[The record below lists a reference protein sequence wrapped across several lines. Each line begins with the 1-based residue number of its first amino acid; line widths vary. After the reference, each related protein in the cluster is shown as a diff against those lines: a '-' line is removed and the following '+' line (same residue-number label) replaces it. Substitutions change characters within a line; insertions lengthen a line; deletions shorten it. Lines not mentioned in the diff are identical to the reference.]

1 MSRIPNTA
9 LYLVRYLTIVLLC
22 RASLICG
29 KLPAEE
35 MRDLRSK
42 LTKQMD
48 VLNHMLELDL
58 VVRYRHLEL
67 FCFGGSVSDPE
78 SEIIESGSGSRILG
92 GLPPIR
98 IQGHFLI
105 KNCNLGLS

>member
-1 MSRIPNTA
+1 MLFFVFLRGFCCL
-9 LYLVRYLTIVLLC
+9 LYDLVDWPFLN

-35 MRDLRSK
+35 IRDLRTK

-58 VVRYRHLEL
+58 VVR
-67 FCFGGSVSDPE
+67 
-78 SEIIESGSGSRILG
+78 
-92 GLPPIR
+92 
-98 IQGHFLI
+98 
-105 KNCNLGLS
+105 

>member
-1 MSRIPNTA
+1 MVQMSFFFHPAASKLTLLQWIFIKQIISA
-9 LYLVRYLTIVLLC
+9 SQHCFEGIDSLLVF

-35 MRDLRSK
+35 MRDLRAK

-58 VVRYRHLEL
+58 VVR
-67 FCFGGSVSDPE
+67 
-78 SEIIESGSGSRILG
+78 
-92 GLPPIR
+92 
-98 IQGHFLI
+98 
-105 KNCNLGLS
+105 

>member
-1 MSRIPNTA
+1 
-9 LYLVRYLTIVLLC
+9 VLLC

-58 VVRYRHLEL
+58 VVRYRALYL
-67 FCFGGSVSDPE
+67 FCWRDVIYIRRKLTKSVHP
-78 SEIIESGSGSRILG
+78 
-92 GLPPIR
+92 LPV
-98 IQGHFLI
+98 
-105 KNCNLGLS
+105 

>member
-1 MSRIPNTA
+1 MSGDPQHCIVQ
-9 LYLVRYLTIVLLC
+9 YLHTGVVLLC

-58 VVRYRHLEL
+58 VVRYGTSS
-67 FCFGGSVSDPE
+67 CSVGGSVSDADSLSPDPE
-78 SEIIESGSGSRILG
+78 
-92 GLPPIR
+92 
-98 IQGHFLI
+98 F
-105 KNCNLGLS
+105 